1 MLKPTFLFFLYF
13 ISFSAY
19 AQQNVLLYKKK
30 NKTIQQFWVGATI
43 TFQLKDKEW
52 RKGELT
58 KAQNDSFYI
67 RPFVVN
73 YSLWGTDTSR
83 FNEEGYS
90 FADIYAMPK
99 RGVTLHYVNGHY
111 SILMNGGH
119 KHFYWIKSGFI
130 FRLGAAMYATVHII
144 NGLVRHNLSI
154 SESAKPLGI
163 AAAVFTGGTILH
175 ETYKLTH
182 RTGKKYHFAI
192 LKF

>member
-1 MLKPTFLFFLYF
+1 MPQLTSLLILYF
-13 ISFSAY
+13 ISFTSY

-30 NKTIQQFWVGATI
+30 NKTIQQFWVGSVI

-67 RPFVVN
+67 RPFIVS
-73 YSLWGTDTSR
+73 YSLSGTDTAR
-83 FNEEGYS
+83 FTEEGYS

-99 RGVTLHYVNGHY
+99 RGVIVHYVNGHY
-111 SILMNGGH
+111 QILMDGGH
-119 KHFYWIKSGFI
+119 KHFYWIKSGAI
-130 FRLGAAMYATVHII
+130 FRIGAAMYATVHVI
-144 NGLVRHNLSI
+144 NGLIRHRLSI

-163 AAAVFTGGTILH
+163 ATAIYAGGAILH

-182 RTGKKYHFAI
+182 RNGEKYYLAI
-192 LKF
+192 LKL